1 MMLCRRRINYASLHM
16 SQDFDIREPTFGSVG
31 RTGAGLHDFVLH
43 LQDLVLASSDLR
55 EFLTDTATIFAV
67 QLSQP
72 GNHLSCGITVVR
84 QKRPVADASSDTRAR
99 TLNELQKSVGD
110 GPGLTALRTETMVHV
125 PDLEADRRWPKYNQ
139 TAGEAGIGSILALPM
154 RLQTSAQA
162 VVNLYSPTTHGFPHH
177 GIDAAVELTGI
188 AAKALDLALN
198 IAQLRD
204 ARDDLSAALKS
215 RTVIDTAIGAIMA
228 QNRCNRDAAFQILV
242 KASSYRNIKL
252 KEVAA
257 IIISGIGGEREFP
270 TTYDE

>member
-1 MMLCRRRINYASLHM
+1 M
-16 SQDFDIREPTFGSVG
+16 SQDFDIREPQSGSVG
-31 RTGAGLHDFVLH
+31 RAGGALHEFVLH
-43 LQDLVLASSDLR
+43 LQDLVLASSDVR
-55 EFLTDTATIFAV
+55 EFLTDTATTFAM

-84 QKRPVADASSDTRAR
+84 QKRPVAVASSDARAR
-99 TLNELQKSVGD
+99 TLDEMQNGIGD
-110 GPGLTALRTETMVHV
+110 GPCLTALRTETMVHV
-125 PDLEADRRWPKYNQ
+125 PDLEADHRWPRYIQ
-139 TAGEAGIGSILALPM
+139 AARRLGIGSILAVPLHLDAP
-154 RLQTSAQA
+154 AQA
-162 VVNLYSPTTHGFPHH
+162 VVNLYSPNSDGFPQQ
-177 GIDAAVELTGI
+177 GIDASVGLTGI

-204 ARDDLSAALKS
+204 ARDDLAAALKS

-228 QNRCNRDAAFQILV
+228 QNRCSRDAAFQILV

-257 IIISGIGGEREFP
+257 GIISGISGEREFP

>member
-1 MMLCRRRINYASLHM
+1 M
-16 SQDFDIREPTFGSVG
+16 SQDSDIRDPQFGSFG
-31 RTGAGLHDFVLH
+31 RSGAGLHDFVLR
-43 LQDLVLASSDLR
+43 LQDLVMASSDVR
-55 EFLTDTATIFAV
+55 EFLTDTAAILAT

-84 QKRPVADASSDTRAR
+84 QKRPVAVASSDTLAR
-99 TLNELQKSVGD
+99 NLDELQNSIGD
-110 GPGLTALRTETMVHV
+110 GPCLTALRTETMVHV
-125 PDLEADRRWPKYNQ
+125 PDLDDDLRWPKYNRAARP
-139 TAGEAGIGSILALPM
+139 TGIGSILAVPM
-154 RLQTSAQA
+154 PLQAPSQA
-162 VVNLYSPTTHGFPHH
+162 VVNLYSPNASGFPQH
-177 GIDAAVELTGI
+177 GIDAAVGLTGI

-228 QNRCNRDAAFQILV
+228 QNRCSRDAAFQILV
-242 KASSYRNIKL
+242 KASSHRNTKL

-257 IIISGIGGEREFP
+257 GIISGIAGERIFP